1 MTRSWGKSQGFG
13 LNMLKS
19 KSIIEFRAVV
29 IAPHLEVE
37 NLIAVHLQYPT
48 KMEMCFIIFSQ
59 KLCVVNA
66 AFASLETALG
76 TKSTT
81 RIQVQRAKNWKK
93 KTHTHTHT
101 HEPHLYQVSCT
112 LIWFDFII
120 ESWLQASKIIERPE
134 SKILMMSLH
143 LGHKPNQSTDL
154 WGGFKSIDTRDT
166 VH

>member
-1 MTRSWGKSQGFG
+1 M
-13 LNMLKS
+13 
-19 KSIIEFRAVV
+19 SIIEFRAVV

-66 AFASLETALG
+66 AFASLETAWG

-93 KTHTHTHT
+93 KTHTRASSLPS
-101 HEPHLYQVSCT
+101 ELYFNLV
-112 LIWFDFII
+112 
-120 ESWLQASKIIERPE
+120 
-134 SKILMMSLH
+134 
-143 LGHKPNQSTDL
+143 
-154 WGGFKSIDTRDT
+154 
-166 VH
+166 